1 MSVRRHVDAPAD
13 PARVVRDFLEA
24 GKQALAE
31 ERLTEAV
38 KTLEAALGLCATIR
52 DSEGLSIEVM
62 EALVP
67 ALHRAGRLAD
77 GLALQ
82 RRVVSWYQAHRP
94 EDPKYHAAMAALA
107 LLCHGAGRA
116 EEASALIDRL
126 VTALDGITGDEPT
139 LIAQAGAFGQVLLE
153 RNVRLDA
160 AEHLLRRAVEGVTE
174 QFGRDEP
181 EAADLM
187 VALADVLDRTG
198 QDDEALALAEEA
210 LPLLEAEPTPRREL
224 GRALMLVGR
233 GRLAGERLDEAEAL
247 FKRGEAVYL
256 AVGGAGSPHAVGC
269 SFHLAVTYRDRGDD
283 ERAEALFPEVLRRS
297 EETFGPNHPAVANV
311 AEAYAELLEALG
323 RDEEAEA
330 LMERVRGIRGEE
342 DDESDEDEDEEESN
356 AEA

>member
-1 MSVRRHVDAPAD
+1 MSDRRHVDAPAD

-94 EDPKYHAAMAALA
+94 EDPKYHAATAALA

-126 VTALDGITGDEPT
+126 VTALDAISSDEPT

-153 RNVRLDA
+153 SNVRLDA
-160 AEHLLRRAVEGVTE
+160 AEHLLRRAVEGVTA
-174 QFGRDEP
+174 QLGRDE
-181 EAADLM
+181 AAELM
-187 VALADVLDRTG
+187 VALADVLDRTD

-210 LPLLEAEPTPRREL
+210 LPLLEAEPPPRREL

-233 GRLAGERLDEAEAL
+233 GRLADERFDEAEAL

-256 AVGGAGSPHAVGC
+256 AVAGTGSPHAVGC

-297 EETFGPNHPAVANV
+297 EETFGPDHPAVANV

-330 LMERVRGIRGEE
+330 LMERVRAIRGEE
-342 DDESDEDEDEEESN
+342 EDESDEDEDEEESN

>member
-1 MSVRRHVDAPAD
+1 MSDRRHVDAPAE

-94 EDPKYHAAMAALA
+94 EDSKHHAAMAALA

-126 VTALDGITGDEPT
+126 VTALDAISSDEPT

-153 RNVRLDA
+153 SSVRLDA
-160 AEHLLRRAVEGVTE
+160 AEHLLRRAIEGVTA
-174 QFGRDEP
+174 QLGRDE
-181 EAADLM
+181 AAELM

-233 GRLAGERLDEAEAL
+233 GRLADERFDEAEAL

-256 AVGGAGSPHAVGC
+256 AVGGTGSPHAVGC

-297 EETFGPNHPAVANV
+297 KETFGPNHPAVANV

-330 LMERVRGIRGEE
+330 LMERVRVIRGEE